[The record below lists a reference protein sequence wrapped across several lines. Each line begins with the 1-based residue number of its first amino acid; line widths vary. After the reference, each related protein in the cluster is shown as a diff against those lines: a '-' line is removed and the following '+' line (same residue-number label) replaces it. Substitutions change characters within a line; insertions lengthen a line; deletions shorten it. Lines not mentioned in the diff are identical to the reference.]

1 MSLSWIN
8 VFAFLFVL
16 GVLIFVHE
24 FGHYFVAKL
33 LGIRVEVFSL
43 GFGPR
48 LFGFKR
54 KETDYRISALPVG
67 GYVKLAGESPE
78 EGHSGSP
85 DEFMSRPRRHRF
97 LVLVMGA
104 TLNIL
109 LAIGIWWAL
118 FQAGIE
124 EPAFYQQAAV
134 VGSVEPD
141 SPAAS
146 AGLAPGDRVLAI
158 DGSPVDTWMELYKEI
173 TFSPDQRKRLE
184 VERGGERL
192 QVEIALGSR
201 TRYKLGYAGILPHLG
216 VVVREVTPG
225 MPAARAG
232 LEPGDEILE
241 VDGQPV
247 ANSAE
252 AKDRLASRPGESV
265 RLTLL
270 RAGGRLERQVE
281 VAGTAEGGRIGVALD
296 VPTRIQRYPPLRA
309 LAQSLSKAR
318 EDSSL
323 VFVTLRKLLR
333 GELSMRAMSG
343 PIDIYK
349 FTGSAWQQGIIT
361 YFGLMAAISLQLG
374 LINLF
379 PIPVLDGGHILV
391 LAIEGV
397 MRRDLSLKIKERV
410 MQAGFVFL
418 VLVMGMVIYFDVVK
432 NFF

>member
-1 MSLSWIN
+1 
-8 VFAFLFVL
+8 
-16 GVLIFVHE
+16 
-24 FGHYFVAKL
+24 
-33 LGIRVEVFSL
+33 
-43 GFGPR
+43 
-48 LFGFKR
+48 
-54 KETDYRISALPVG
+54 
-67 GYVKLAGESPE
+67 
-78 EGHSGSP
+78 
-85 DEFMSRPRRHRF
+85 
-97 LVLVMGA
+97 
-104 TLNIL
+104 
-109 LAIGIWWAL
+109 
-118 FQAGIE
+118 
-124 EPAFYQQAAV
+124 
-134 VGSVEPD
+134 VEPD

-146 AGLAPGDRVLAI
+146 AGLVPGDRVLAI

-184 VERGGERL
+184 VERGGGRL

-201 TRYKLGYAGILPHLG
+201 SRYKLGYAGILPHLG

-270 RAGGRLERQVE
+270 RAGERLERQVE

-318 EDSSL
+318 EDSGL
-323 VFVTLRKLLR
+323 MFVTLRKLLR

-397 MRRDLSLKIKERV
+397 LRRDLGLKVKERV
-410 MQAGFVFL
+410 MQVGFVFL